1 MYVLYVSFHFYFSFF
16 FLMVAAHFFMT
27 TDRLKL
33 VTQATNIR
41 KRASYAI
48 ETLTPPVTGVIDMSD
63 RNPLES

>member
-1 MYVLYVSFHFYFSFF
+1 
-16 FLMVAAHFFMT
+16 MVAAHFFMT